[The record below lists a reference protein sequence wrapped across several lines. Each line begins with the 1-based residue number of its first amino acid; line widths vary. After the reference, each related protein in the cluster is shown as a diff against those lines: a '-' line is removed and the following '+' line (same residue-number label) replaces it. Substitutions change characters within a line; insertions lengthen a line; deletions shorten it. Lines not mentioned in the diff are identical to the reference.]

1 MLQICVP
8 GGQHGRETRHFFLAA
23 AFFTRLFEMPV
34 IADDFKRAFAVDFFL
49 KPAQRTIHGFTFFQ
63 SNFCHRNSLPSSG
76 ENLPSR
82 TGLAKQTRRIVLPP
96 PMSMRKN
103 QLIETRAHPRT
114 APVARPSSAAGCGG
128 VPAAT
133 TNPQART
140 PALRSNRPSIGG
152 SVRMRPRSLAAS
164 V

>member
-1 MLQICVP
+1 
-8 GGQHGRETRHFFLAA
+8 
-23 AFFTRLFEMPV
+23 
-34 IADDFKRAFAVDFFL
+34 
-49 KPAQRTIHGFTFFQ
+49 
-63 SNFCHRNSLPSSG
+63 
-76 ENLPSR
+76 
-82 TGLAKQTRRIVLPP
+82 
-96 PMSMRKN
+96 MSMRKN